1 MPLLARRVLALVLI
15 TASVLIAGIS
25 SASAALP
32 VTPDTTWGTNGKVDA
47 VLRVGNTIY
56 LGGTFSSLQDPNS
69 TATVAVTNLAG
80 IDATTG
86 LPTSFAP
93 AVNGEVFG
101 LAQSPDG
108 SRLYAV
114 GNFTTVGGATVKRI
128 AVFDTTTGALMAW
141 KPFAWPNNV
150 VRAIAVTSDHVYIGG
165 AFTTLGTTP
174 AAHIAALSPV
184 TGAASP
190 GFTASA
196 DDLVRDFAVTSSRL
210 YIAGNFT
217 NVNGTPQGKLT
228 AISPTTGATIAGV
241 YHPTYPVL
249 DLAAGTNLYAAGG
262 GGGGKALAVNLATGA
277 KVWEKKTDGNVQAVD
292 VLNGTPYFGG
302 HFMKYDGTVVA
313 QLVRADPATGTLDK
327 TWLPQVTAGFLGVF
341 AIDGYSPNKL
351 YVGGDFTRV
360 EDVKQT
366 NFAQFTDAAA
376 PTTADLGIT
385 LAAAPASPTLGQ
397 NVTYT
402 ATVTNAG
409 PDTALNAVVTDVLPT
424 TLDFVSATGCTF
436 ASATHTVTCN
446 LGAVTT
452 AGASLTIVTTPNSS
466 GSITNTASVSASTV
480 DANSA
485 NNSATATSA
494 VASAGGADLGVTT
507 SIPTKI
513 TVGTGFS
520 ISLTVTNHGPNPTV
534 ATLTDTL
541 PGAAT
546 AAGAVT
552 STRGTCSGTAT
563 ITCSLGTMASG
574 DAATITIPLLA
585 PSSPQTLTNTAS
597 VSGSAVDPLSN
608 DDSSV
613 TSVSVVTGG
622 STDIT
627 PPAMTGL
634 RMLDVDHDGFVD
646 TVQVSFNEQLAACAA
661 PCTGGWVLTD
671 VPSGGSLQSVSVSGT
686 TATLNIAGWTDDP
699 DTAVSLFKVALQAPN
714 GIQDAAGNH
723 SSFAATAPTDGASP
737 VPVGFRHQHNTG
749 VACAGLLSTAGLAE
763 PCDELT
769 SEWSEQLLKSSIPT
783 TTAYTI
789 TDPIGV
795 GDQTA
800 TIPGF
805 MSGPLDLGSG
815 GYLTLDGSTASWA
828 SSLLVLNSSGDALT
842 ARIFGPCTGTGCAAL
857 GVVKNVTVT
866 YVPAATI
873 TDLAGNPAAGSF
885 TKTQTMY

>member
-376 PTTADLGIT
+376 PTTADLRND
-385 LAAAPASPTLGQ
+385 ARRPPRPARLSARTSPTRR
-397 NVTYT
+397 
-402 ATVTNAG
+402 
-409 PDTALNAVVTDVLPT
+409 P
-424 TLDFVSATGCTF
+424 
-436 ASATHTVTCN
+436 
-446 LGAVTT
+446 
-452 AGASLTIVTTPNSS
+452 
-466 GSITNTASVSASTV
+466 
-480 DANSA
+480 
-485 NNSATATSA
+485 
-494 VASAGGADLGVTT
+494 
-507 SIPTKI
+507 
-513 TVGTGFS
+513 
-520 ISLTVTNHGPNPTV
+520 
-534 ATLTDTL
+534 
-541 PGAAT
+541 
-546 AAGAVT
+546 
-552 STRGTCSGTAT
+552 
-563 ITCSLGTMASG
+563 
-574 DAATITIPLLA
+574 
-585 PSSPQTLTNTAS
+585 
-597 VSGSAVDPLSN
+597 
-608 DDSSV
+608 
-613 TSVSVVTGG
+613 
-622 STDIT
+622 
-627 PPAMTGL
+627 
-634 RMLDVDHDGFVD
+634 
-646 TVQVSFNEQLAACAA
+646 
-661 PCTGGWVLTD
+661 
-671 VPSGGSLQSVSVSGT
+671 
-686 TATLNIAGWTDDP
+686 
-699 DTAVSLFKVALQAPN
+699 
-714 GIQDAAGNH
+714 
-723 SSFAATAPTDGASP
+723 
-737 VPVGFRHQHNTG
+737 
-749 VACAGLLSTAGLAE
+749 
-763 PCDELT
+763 
-769 SEWSEQLLKSSIPT
+769 
-783 TTAYTI
+783 
-789 TDPIGV
+789 
-795 GDQTA
+795 
-800 TIPGF
+800 
-805 MSGPLDLGSG
+805 
-815 GYLTLDGSTASWA
+815 
-828 SSLLVLNSSGDALT
+828 
-842 ARIFGPCTGTGCAAL
+842 
-857 GVVKNVTVT
+857 
-866 YVPAATI
+866 
-873 TDLAGNPAAGSF
+873 
-885 TKTQTMY
+885 